1 MSVEVSRLFG
11 CVVAPAAQF
20 SAQLIRL
27 SQDFTP
33 RFEVEKGSLALLDL
47 SGLSHLFSSPRELA
61 SSIQT
66 SAVGYGIE
74 HPRIAL
80 ATRLQAARRLA
91 LFRPGLS
98 IALDEKAEAE
108 LLGALPLESLDLDDR
123 TLDRLRN
130 WGLHHSRDLAK
141 LPASD
146 LRARGGALLVRA
158 HESSSGRD
166 ERLLVP
172 MEEKPNDGLGLDPGF
187 GVEDLSQL
195 VFLMFRLLDPLCAK
209 LKSSGRAA
217 TAFEVTLALE
227 DGAADVRLIRS
238 PSPSADHTAWRT
250 LVRLNLEGR
259 PPAAPVLSLSLR
271 AESTSARAIQ
281 FSFTG
286 AGRSSPERVASALA
300 RLQRFFPEDR
310 IGSPELVD
318 THTPDQFLL
327 RPFDPVSSSKSGAQP
342 PRRGKKKATSPNGN
356 PLPPPEARSPA
367 SALRAIRPPAH
378 ANVRVD
384 MAGAPVF
391 LLVQDHDRFL
401 NVRGR
406 VQASAGPYL
415 LSTQWWN
422 EETFAREEWD
432 VEITTED
439 GTAAYLIFRD
449 PRNDTWYLAAEID

>member
-1 MSVEVSRLFG
+1 MSFEISRLFG
-11 CVVAPAAQF
+11 CVVAPAEHF
-20 SAQLIRL
+20 SLQLAKL

-33 RFEVEKGSLALLDL
+33 RYEVEKGSLALLDL
-47 SGLSHLFSSPRELA
+47 SGLSHLFRNPHELA
-61 SSIQT
+61 ATIRT
-66 SAVGYGIE
+66 SALDHGIE
-74 HPRIAL
+74 SPRIAL

-98 IALDEKAEAE
+98 IALDEKTEVE

-123 TLDRLRN
+123 TLARLRN
-130 WGLHHSRDLAK
+130 WGLHNSSDLAR

-146 LRARGGALLVRA
+146 LRARGGVSLIRA

-187 GVEDLSQL
+187 GVSDLSQL

-209 LKSSGRAA
+209 LKSSSRAA
-217 TAFEVTLALE
+217 TAFEVTLSLE
-227 DGAADVRLIRS
+227 DGTIDIRLIRS
-238 PSPSADHTAWRT
+238 PTPSADNAAWRT

-259 PPAAPVLSLSLR
+259 PPQAPVLSLSLR
-271 AESTSARAIQ
+271 AESTSARAVQ

-286 AGRSSPERVASALA
+286 AGRTSPEKVASALA

-310 IGSPELVD
+310 IGSPQLKD
-318 THTPDQFLL
+318 THTPDQFEV
-327 RPFDPVSSSKSGAQP
+327 RPFDPIPESKS
-342 PRRGKKKATSPNGN
+342 RKKARDE
-356 PLPPPEARSPA
+356 PLPKPRPPA

-378 ANVRVD
+378 ARVRVD
-384 MAGAPVF
+384 MAGAPVS
-391 LLVQDHDRFL
+391 LQVSDNDRFL
-401 NVRGR
+401 NIRGR
-406 VQASAGPYL
+406 VQTSAGPYL

-422 EETFAREEWD
+422 EEAFAREEWD
-432 VEITTED
+432 VEVASE
-439 GTAAYLIFRD
+439 GAAAAYLIFRD

>member
-1 MSVEVSRLFG
+1 MNFEISRLFG
-11 CVVAPAAQF
+11 CVVAPAEQF
-20 SAQLIRL
+20 AAQLMRL

-33 RFEVEKGSLALLDL
+33 RYEVEKGSLALLDL
-47 SGLSHLFSSPRELA
+47 SGLSHLFQNPHELGA
-61 SSIQT
+61 SIKA
-66 SAVGYGIE
+66 SALNYGIE
-74 HPRIAL
+74 EPRIAL

-98 IALDEKAEAE
+98 IALDEQTEVE
-108 LLGALPLESLDLDDR
+108 LLGALPIESLDLDDR
-123 TLDRLRN
+123 TLARLQN
-130 WGLHHSRDLAK
+130 WGLRNSSDLAR

-146 LRARGGALLVRA
+146 LRARGGISLVRA

-172 MEEKPNDGLGLDPGF
+172 VQEKPNDGLGLDPGF
-187 GVEDLSQL
+187 GVEDLTQL

-209 LKSSGRAA
+209 LKSGGRAA
-217 TAFEVTLALE
+217 TAFEVTFALE
-227 DGAADVRLIRS
+227 NGTTDVRLIRS
-238 PSPSADHTAWRT
+238 PSPSADHAAWRT

-286 AGRSSPERVASALA
+286 AGRSSPEKVASALA

-310 IGSPELVD
+310 IGSPRIVD
-318 THTPDQFLL
+318 THAPDRFEL
-327 RPFDPVSSSKSGAQP
+327 RPFDPVLESKAKKKVGDKAQP
-342 PRRGKKKATSPNGN
+342 KPRP
-356 PLPPPEARSPA
+356 PA

-378 ANVRVD
+378 ASVRVD
-384 MAGAPVF
+384 MAGAPVS
-391 LLVQDHDRFL
+391 LQVQDHDRFL
-401 NVRGR
+401 NIRGR
-406 VQASAGPYL
+406 VQSSAGPYL

-422 EETFAREEWD
+422 EEAFAREEWD
-432 VEITTED
+432 VEIASE
-439 GTAAYLIFRD
+439 GAQAAYQIFRD

>member
-1 MSVEVSRLFG
+1 MSFEVSRLFG
-11 CVVAPAAQF
+11 CVVAPAEQF
-20 SAQLIRL
+20 ASQLTRL

-33 RFEVEKGSLALLDL
+33 RYEIEKGSLALLDL
-47 SGLSHLFSSPRELA
+47 SGLSHLFQNPRDLA
-61 SSIQT
+61 ASIRT
-66 SAVGYGIE
+66 SALDYGIVS
-74 HPRIAL
+74 PRIAL

-91 LFRPGLS
+91 LFLPGLS
-98 IALDEKAEAE
+98 IALDLKTEVE

-123 TLDRLRN
+123 TLARLQN
-130 WGLHHSRDLAK
+130 WGLHHSSDLAK

-146 LRARGGALLVRA
+146 LRARGGVALVRA

-172 MEEKPNDGLGLDPGF
+172 LQEKPDDGLGLDPGF

-227 DGAADVRLIRS
+227 SGNTDVRLIRS
-238 PSPSADHTAWRT
+238 PSPSADHAAWRT

-259 PPAAPVLSLSLR
+259 PPGAPVLSLSLR
-271 AESTSARAIQ
+271 AESTSARAVQ

-286 AGRSSPERVASALA
+286 AGRSSPEKVASALA

-310 IGSPELVD
+310 IGSPRLLD
-318 THTPDQFLL
+318 THTPDQFEL
-327 RPFDPVSSSKSGAQP
+327 RPYDPVSGAKAKRAKAEP
-342 PRRGKKKATSPNGN
+342 EPKPRP
-356 PLPPPEARSPA
+356 PA

-378 ANVRVD
+378 ARVRVD
-384 MAGAPVF
+384 MAGAPVS
-391 LLVQDHDRFL
+391 LQVQDNDRFL

-406 VQASAGPYL
+406 VQASAGPYH

-422 EETFAREEWD
+422 EEAFAREEWD
-432 VEITTED
+432 VEIASE
-439 GTAAYLIFRD
+439 GAIAAYQIFRD

>member
-1 MSVEVSRLFG
+1 MSFEVSRLFG
-11 CVVAPAAQF
+11 CVVAPAEQF
-20 SAQLIRL
+20 ASQLMRL

-33 RFEVEKGSLALLDL
+33 RYEVEKGSLALLDL
-47 SGLSHLFSSPRELA
+47 SGLSHLFANPHDLGA
-61 SSIQT
+61 SIKA
-66 SAVGYGIE
+66 SALTYGIE
-74 HPRIAL
+74 EPRIAL

-98 IALDEKAEAE
+98 IALDERTEAE

-123 TLDRLRN
+123 TLARLRN
-130 WGLHHSRDLAK
+130 WGLRNSSDLAR

-146 LRARGGALLVRA
+146 LRERGGVALVRA

-172 MEEKPNDGLGLDPGF
+172 VQEKPNDGLGLDPGF
-187 GVEDLSQL
+187 GVEDLTQL

-209 LKSSGRAA
+209 LKSSSRAA
-217 TAFEVTLALE
+217 TAFEATFALE
-227 DGAADVRLIRS
+227 NGTTDVRLIRS
-238 PSPSADHTAWRT
+238 PSPSADNAAWRT

-271 AESTSARAIQ
+271 AESTSARAVQ

-286 AGRSSPERVASALA
+286 AGRSSPEKVASALA

-310 IGSPELVD
+310 IGSPQLVD
-318 THTPDQFLL
+318 THTPDQFQL
-327 RPFDPVSSSKSGAQP
+327 RPFDPVSESRS
-342 PRRGKKKATSPNGN
+342 KKKAKDPAE
-356 PLPPPEARSPA
+356 PRPRPPA

-384 MAGAPVF
+384 MAGAPVW
-391 LLVQDHDRFL
+391 LQVSDNDRFL
-401 NVRGR
+401 NIRGR
-406 VQASAGPYL
+406 VQSSAGPYL

-422 EETFAREEWD
+422 EEAFAREEWD
-432 VEITTED
+432 VEVAGE
-439 GTAAYLIFRD
+439 GAAAAYQIFRD

>member
-1 MSVEVSRLFG
+1 MSFEVARLFG
-11 CVVAPAAQF
+11 CVVAPAEQF
-20 SAQLIRL
+20 ASQLMKL

-33 RFEVEKGSLALLDL
+33 RYEVERGSLALLDL
-47 SGLSHLFSSPRELA
+47 SGLSHLFQNPHDLGA
-61 SSIQT
+61 SIKA
-66 SAVGYGIE
+66 SALNYGIE
-74 HPRIAL
+74 SPRIAL

-98 IALDEKAEAE
+98 IALDEKTEVE

-123 TLDRLRN
+123 TLARLRN
-130 WGLHHSRDLAK
+130 WGLRNSRDLAR

-146 LRARGGALLVRA
+146 LRARGGVLLVRA

-172 MEEKPNDGLGLDPGF
+172 VEEKPNDGLGLDPGF
-187 GVEDLSQL
+187 GVEDLTQL

-209 LKSSGRAA
+209 LKSGARAA
-217 TAFEVTLALE
+217 TAFEATLALE
-227 DGAADVRLIRS
+227 NGNTDVRLIRS
-238 PSPSADHTAWRT
+238 PSPSADDKAWRT
-250 LVRLNLEGR
+250 LIRLNLEGR
-259 PPAAPVLSLSLR
+259 PPAAPVLSLLLR
-271 AESTSARAIQ
+271 AESTTARAVQ

-310 IGSPELVD
+310 IGSPQLVD
-318 THTPDQFLL
+318 THTPDRFEL
-327 RPFDPVSSSKSGAQP
+327 RPFDPVRES
-342 PRRGKKKATSPNGN
+342 RLKKKAKDLAEPK
-356 PLPPPEARSPA
+356 ARPPA

-378 ANVRVD
+378 ARVRVD
-384 MAGAPVF
+384 MAGAPVS
-391 LLVQDHDRFL
+391 LQVSDHDRFL

-406 VQASAGPYL
+406 VQSSAGPYL

-422 EETFAREEWD
+422 EEAFAREEWD
-432 VEITTED
+432 VEVASE
-439 GTAAYLIFRD
+439 GASAAYLIFRD

>member
-1 MSVEVSRLFG
+1 MSFEAQRLFG
-11 CVVAPAAQF
+11 CVVAQAEQF
-20 SAQLIRL
+20 AAQLIRL

-33 RFEVEKGSLALLDL
+33 RYEVENGSLALLDL
-47 SGLSHLFSSPRELA
+47 SGLSHLFSTPHDLA
-61 SSIQT
+61 VSIRT
-66 SAVGYGIE
+66 SAQGYGIVE
-74 HPRIAL
+74 PRIAL

-98 IALDEKAEAE
+98 IALDEKAEAD

-123 TLDRLRN
+123 TLARLRN
-130 WGLHHSRDLAK
+130 WGLHNSSDLAR

-146 LRARGGALLVRA
+146 LRARGGAALVRA

-166 ERLLVP
+166 DRLLVP
-172 MEEKPNDGLGLDPGF
+172 VQEKPDDGLGLDPGF

-227 DGAADVRLIRS
+227 NGTTDVRLIRS
-238 PSPSADHTAWRT
+238 PSPSADNAAWRT
-250 LVRLNLEGR
+250 LVRLSLEGR

-271 AESTSARAIQ
+271 AESTAARAVQ

-310 IGSPELVD
+310 IGSPQLVD
-318 THTPDQFLL
+318 THTPDQFVM
-327 RPFDPVSSSKSGAQP
+327 RPFDPVAESKS
-342 PRRGKKKATSPNGN
+342 KKKAAAVAAPK
-356 PLPPPEARSPA
+356 PRPPAC
-367 SALRAIRPPAH
+367 ALRAIRPPAH

-384 MAGAPVF
+384 MVGAPVS
-391 LLVQDHDRFL
+391 LQVQDHDRFL
-401 NVRGR
+401 SIRGR

-422 EETFAREEWD
+422 EEAFAREEWD
-432 VEITTED
+432 VEIASE
-439 GTAAYLIFRD
+439 GATAAYLIFRD

>member
-1 MSVEVSRLFG
+1 MNYEMPRLFG
-11 CVVAPAAQF
+11 CVAAPAEQF
-20 SAQLIRL
+20 AAQLIRL

-33 RFEVEKGSLALLDL
+33 RYEVEKGSLALLDL
-47 SGLSHLFSSPRELA
+47 SGLSHLFSSPHDLA
-61 SSIQT
+61 VSIRA
-66 SAVGYGIE
+66 SAQGYGIVE
-74 HPRIAL
+74 PRIAL

-98 IALDEKAEAE
+98 IALDEKTETD

-123 TLDRLRN
+123 TLARLRN
-130 WGLHHSRDLAK
+130 WGLHNSSDLAR

-146 LRARGGALLVRA
+146 LRARGGVALVRA

-172 MEEKPNDGLGLDPGF
+172 LEEKPDEGLGLDPGF

-195 VFLMFRLLDPLCAK
+195 VFLMFRLLEPLCAR

-227 DGAADVRLIRS
+227 NGTTDVRLIRS
-238 PSPSADHTAWRT
+238 PSPSADNAAWRT
-250 LVRLNLEGR
+250 LVRLSLEGR

-271 AESTSARAIQ
+271 AESTAARAVQ

-310 IGSPELVD
+310 IGSPQLMD
-318 THTPDQFLL
+318 THAPDQFVV
-327 RPFDPVSSSKSGAQP
+327 RPFDPAAESKS
-342 PRRGKKKATSPNGN
+342 KKKAVAGVAASKPR
-356 PLPPPEARSPA
+356 PPA

-384 MAGAPVF
+384 MAGAPVS
-391 LLVQDHDRFL
+391 LQVQDHDRFL
-401 NVRGR
+401 SIRGR

-422 EETFAREEWD
+422 EEAFAREEWD
-432 VEITTED
+432 VEIACE
-439 GTAAYLIFRD
+439 GAIAAYQIFRD

>member
-66 SAVGYGIE
+66 SAVSYGIE
-74 HPRIAL
+74 QPRIAL

-130 WGLHHSRDLAK
+130 WGLHHSSDLAK

-146 LRARGGALLVRA
+146 LRARGGAMLVRA

-227 DGAADVRLIRS
+227 DGATDVRLIRS
-238 PSPSADHTAWRT
+238 PTPSADHTAWRT

-327 RPFDPVSSSKSGAQP
+327 RPFDPVSQSKS
-342 PRRGKKKATSPNGN
+342 KKKATSANPNPK

-378 ANVRVD
+378 ASVRVD

-391 LLVQDHDRFL
+391 LQVQDHDRFL

-432 VEITTED
+432 VEIATED
-439 GTAAYLIFRD
+439 GAAAYLIFRD

>member
-1 MSVEVSRLFG
+1 MSFEVSRLFG
-11 CVVAPAAQF
+11 CVVAPAEQF
-20 SAQLIRL
+20 AAQLIRL

-33 RFEVEKGSLALLDL
+33 RYEVEKGSLALLDL
-47 SGLSHLFSSPRELA
+47 SGLSHLFQNPHDLA
-61 SSIQT
+61 ASIKT
-66 SAVGYGIE
+66 SALGYGIE
-74 HPRIAL
+74 SPRIAL

-98 IALDEKAEAE
+98 IALDEKTEVE

-123 TLDRLRN
+123 TLARLRN
-130 WGLHHSRDLAK
+130 WGLHNSSDLAR

-146 LRARGGALLVRA
+146 LRSRGGVSLVRA

-172 MEEKPNDGLGLDPGF
+172 LQEKPDDGLGLDPGF

-209 LKSSGRAA
+209 LKSGGRAA

-227 DGAADVRLIRS
+227 NGVTDVRLIRS
-238 PSPSADHTAWRT
+238 PSPSADNAAWRT

-259 PPAAPVLSLSLR
+259 TPAAPVLALSLR
-271 AESTSARAIQ
+271 AESTSARAVQ

-310 IGSPELVD
+310 IGSPRLVD
-318 THTPDQFLL
+318 THTPDQFVL
-327 RPFDPVSSSKSGAQP
+327 RPFDPIPESKAKKEAKPAAP
-342 PRRGKKKATSPNGN
+342 PKPRP
-356 PLPPPEARSPA
+356 PA

-378 ANVRVD
+378 ATVRVD
-384 MAGAPVF
+384 MAGAPVS
-391 LLVQDHDRFL
+391 LQVQDHDRFL
-401 NVRGR
+401 NIRGR

-422 EETFAREEWD
+422 EEAFAREEWD
-432 VEITTED
+432 VEIASEGT
-439 GTAAYLIFRD
+439 TAAYLIFRD

>member
-1 MSVEVSRLFG
+1 MSAEASRLFG

-20 SAQLIRL
+20 TAQLIRL

-47 SGLSHLFSSPRELA
+47 SGLSHLFQSPHDLA

-66 SAVGYGIE
+66 SALDYGIE

-98 IALDEKAEAE
+98 IALDEKAEVE

-123 TLDRLRN
+123 TLARLRN

-146 LRARGGALLVRA
+146 LRARGGVSLVHA

-172 MEEKPNDGLGLDPGF
+172 VEQKPNDGLSLDPGF

-217 TAFEVTLALE
+217 TAFEMTLALE
-227 DGAADVRLIRS
+227 DGVTDVRLIRS
-238 PSPSADHTAWRT
+238 PSPSADPAAWRT
-250 LVRLNLEGR
+250 LVRLHLEGR
-259 PPAAPVLSLSLR
+259 PPTAPVLSLSLR
-271 AESTSARAIQ
+271 AESSSARAVQ

-310 IGSPELVD
+310 IGSPRLLD
-318 THTPDQFLL
+318 THTPDQFVLS
-327 RPFDPVSSSKSGAQP
+327 PFDPASAQP
-342 PRRGKKKATSPNGN
+342 LRREKRKVSGV
-356 PLPPPEARSPA
+356 RSPA
-367 SALRAIRPPAH
+367 SAVRAIRPPTH

-391 LLVQDHDRFL
+391 LQVQDHDRFL
-401 NVRGR
+401 NIRGR
-406 VQASAGPYL
+406 VQAAAGPYL
-415 LSTQWWN
+415 LSTQWWS

-432 VEITTED
+432 VEIASE
-439 GTAAYLIFRD
+439 GAAAAYLIFRD
-449 PRNDTWYLAAEID
+449 PRNDTWYLAAELD

>member
-1 MSVEVSRLFG
+1 MSFEVSRLFG
-11 CVVAPAAQF
+11 CVVAPAEQF
-20 SAQLIRL
+20 ASQLMRL

-33 RFEVEKGSLALLDL
+33 RYEVEKGSLALLDL
-47 SGLSHLFSSPRELA
+47 SGLSHLFLNPHELGA
-61 SSIQT
+61 SIKA
-66 SAVGYGIE
+66 SALTYGIE
-74 HPRIAL
+74 EPRIAL

-98 IALDEKAEAE
+98 IALDEETEVE

-123 TLDRLRN
+123 TLARLRN
-130 WGLHHSRDLAK
+130 WGLHNSSDLAR

-146 LRARGGALLVRA
+146 LRARGGVALVRA
-158 HESSSGRD
+158 HQSSSGRD

-172 MEEKPNDGLGLDPGF
+172 VEEKPNDGLGLDPGF
-187 GVEDLSQL
+187 GVEDLTQL

-209 LKSSGRAA
+209 LKSGGRAA

-227 DGAADVRLIRS
+227 SGNTDVRLIRS
-238 PSPSADHTAWRT
+238 PSPSADNAAWRT

-271 AESTSARAIQ
+271 AESTSARAVQ

-286 AGRSSPERVASALA
+286 AGRSSPEKVASALA

-310 IGSPELVD
+310 IGSPQLKD
-318 THTPDQFLL
+318 THTPDQFEL
-327 RPFDPVSSSKSGAQP
+327 RPFDPIPESKSKRKAGEDTRP
-342 PRRGKKKATSPNGN
+342 KPRP
-356 PLPPPEARSPA
+356 PA

-378 ANVRVD
+378 ASVRVD
-384 MAGAPVF
+384 MAGAPCS
-391 LLVQDHDRFL
+391 LQVQDHDRFL
-401 NVRGR
+401 SIRGR
-406 VQASAGPYL
+406 VQSSAGPYF

-422 EETFAREEWD
+422 EEAFAREEWD
-432 VEITTED
+432 VEIASE
-439 GTAAYLIFRD
+439 GAVAAYLIFRD

>member
-1 MSVEVSRLFG
+1 MSFEVSRLFG
-11 CVVAPAAQF
+11 CVVAPAEQF
-20 SAQLIRL
+20 ASQLMRL

-33 RFEVEKGSLALLDL
+33 RYEVEKGSLALLDL
-47 SGLSHLFSSPRELA
+47 SGLSHLFLNPHDLGA
-61 SSIQT
+61 SIKA
-66 SAVGYGIE
+66 SALNYGIE
-74 HPRIAL
+74 EPRIAL

-98 IALDEKAEAE
+98 IALDEKTEVE

-123 TLDRLRN
+123 TLARLRN
-130 WGLHHSRDLAK
+130 WGLHNSSDLAR

-146 LRARGGALLVRA
+146 LRARGGVALVRA

-172 MEEKPNDGLGLDPGF
+172 VEEKPNDGLGLDPGF
-187 GVEDLSQL
+187 GVEDLTQL

-209 LKSSGRAA
+209 LKSSRRAA

-227 DGAADVRLIRS
+227 NGNTDIRLIRS
-238 PSPSADHTAWRT
+238 PSPSADNAAWRT

-259 PPAAPVLSLSLR
+259 PPIAPVLSLSLR
-271 AESTSARAIQ
+271 AESTSARAVQ

-286 AGRSSPERVASALA
+286 AGRSSPEKVASALA

-310 IGSPELVD
+310 IGSPQLKD
-318 THTPDQFLL
+318 THTPDQFEL
-327 RPFDPVSSSKSGAQP
+327 RPFDPIPEAKS
-342 PRRGKKKATSPNGN
+342 KKKAG
-356 PLPPPEARSPA
+356 EDARPKPRPPA

-378 ANVRVD
+378 ANVHVD
-384 MAGAPVF
+384 MAGAPVS
-391 LLVQDHDRFL
+391 LQVQDHDRFL
-401 NVRGR
+401 SIRGR
-406 VQASAGPYL
+406 VQSSAGPYL

-422 EETFAREEWD
+422 EEAFAREEWD
-432 VEITTED
+432 VEIASE
-439 GTAAYLIFRD
+439 GATAAYLIFRD

>member
-1 MSVEVSRLFG
+1 MSLDLSRLFG
-11 CVVAPAAQF
+11 CVVAPAERF
-20 SAQLIRL
+20 SPQLMKL

-33 RFEVEKGSLALLDL
+33 RFEIERGSLALLDL
-47 SGLSHLFSSPRELA
+47 SGLSHLFSTPHDLA
-61 SSIQT
+61 ASIRT
-66 SAVGYGIE
+66 SALGYGIE
-74 HPRIAL
+74 EPRIAL

-98 IALDEKAEAE
+98 IALDEKTEVE
-108 LLGALPLESLDLDDR
+108 LLGALPLESLDLDER
-123 TLDRLRN
+123 TLARLRN
-130 WGLHHSRDLAK
+130 WGLNNSSDLAR

-146 LRARGGALLVRA
+146 LRARGGVDLVRA

-172 MEEKPNDGLGLDPGF
+172 VEEKPNDGLGLDPGF
-187 GVEDLSQL
+187 GVEDLTQL
-195 VFLMFRLLDPLCAK
+195 VFLLFRLLDPLCAK
-209 LKSSGRAA
+209 LKSSSRAA

-227 DGAADVRLIRS
+227 NGTTDVRLIRS
-238 PSPSADHTAWRT
+238 PSPSADDAAWRT

-259 PPAAPVLSLSLR
+259 PPVAPVLSLSLR

-286 AGRSSPERVASALA
+286 AGRSSPEKVASALA

-310 IGSPELVD
+310 IGSPRLAD
-318 THTPDQFLL
+318 THTPDRFEL
-327 RPFDPVSSSKSGAQP
+327 RPFDPVQGSKS
-342 PRRGKKKATSPNGN
+342 KKKAKDQAPVR
-356 PLPPPEARSPA
+356 ARPPA

-378 ANVRVD
+378 ADVRVD
-384 MAGAPVF
+384 MAGTPVS

-401 NVRGR
+401 SIRGR
-406 VQASAGPYL
+406 VQESAGPYL

-422 EETFAREEWD
+422 EEAFSREEWD
-432 VEITTED
+432 VEIASE
-439 GTAAYLIFRD
+439 GATAAYQIFRD

>member
-1 MSVEVSRLFG
+1 MDNLQSGPLFG
-11 CVVAPAAQF
+11 CVVAPLEQF
-20 SAQLIRL
+20 AEKLLRL
-27 SQDFTP
+27 SRDFTP
-33 RFEVEKGSLALLDL
+33 RYELEKGNLALLDL
-47 SGLSHLFSSPRELA
+47 SGLSHLFQSPHDLA
-61 SSIQT
+61 ASIKT
-66 SAVGYGIE
+66 SALDYGIE
-74 HPRIAL
+74 SPRIAL

-98 IALDEKAEAE
+98 IALDETAEAE
-108 LLGALPLESLDLDDR
+108 LLGALPIESLDLDDR
-123 TLDRLRN
+123 TLARLRN
-130 WGLHHSRDLAK
+130 WGLHHSSDLAR

-146 LRARGGALLVRA
+146 LRSRGGVSLVRA

-172 MEEKPNDGLGLDPGF
+172 LQEKPDDGLGLDPGF

-195 VFLMFRLLDPLCAK
+195 CFLMFRLLDPLCAK
-209 LKSSGRAA
+209 LKSGGRAA

-227 DGAADVRLIRS
+227 NGITDVRLIRS
-238 PSPSADHTAWRT
+238 PSPSADDAAWRT

-271 AESTSARAIQ
+271 AESTSARAVQ

-310 IGSPELVD
+310 IGSPQLVD
-318 THTPDQFLL
+318 THTPDRFVL
-327 RPFDPVSSSKSGAQP
+327 RPFDPISQSKTRKKPSPTP
-342 PRRGKKKATSPNGN
+342 PNPRPPAT
-356 PLPPPEARSPA
+356 
-367 SALRAIRPPAH
+367 ALRAIRPPAH
-378 ANVRVD
+378 ATVRVD
-384 MAGAPVF
+384 LAGAPVS
-391 LLVQDHDRFL
+391 LQVQDHDRFL
-401 NVRGR
+401 NIRGR
-406 VQASAGPYL
+406 VRSNAGPYL

-422 EETFAREEWD
+422 EEAFAREEWD
-432 VEITTED
+432 VEIASEG